1 MGWLE
6 VLGLIPA
13 ETTLGLVIF
22 KNVGYLGH
30 LWDTTGF
37 VFGKAVVSDG
47 PEVCIELSVKGVL
60 VDVVR
65 TELIEVISDTAV
77 DVEKID
83 VLSVETVSE
92 VEVVSQSKY

>member
-1 MGWLE
+1 M
-6 VLGLIPA
+6 
-13 ETTLGLVIF
+13 
-22 KNVGYLGH
+22 
-30 LWDTTGF
+30 
-37 VFGKAVVSDG
+37 VSDG
-47 PEVCIELSVKGVL
+47 LEVCLELSVKGVL